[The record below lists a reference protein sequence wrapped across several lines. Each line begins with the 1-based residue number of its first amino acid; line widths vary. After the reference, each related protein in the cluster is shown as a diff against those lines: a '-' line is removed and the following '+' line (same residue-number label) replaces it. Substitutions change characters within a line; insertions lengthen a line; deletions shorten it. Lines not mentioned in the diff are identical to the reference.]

1 MVVSRDLNGE
11 IQVTVSRDELM
22 NLLQKWREKPE
33 TKQLIARLN
42 AERREYIEK
51 IMSGIRVRQK

>member
-11 IQVTVSRDELM
+11 IRVTVSRDELM

>member
-1 MVVSRDLNGE
+1 MIVSRDLNGE
-11 IQVTVSRDELM
+11 IRVTVSRDELM

>member
-11 IQVTVSRDELM
+11 IRVTVSRDELM

-51 IMSGIRVRQK
+51 IMAGIRVRQK

>member
-1 MVVSRDLNGE
+1 MIVSRDLNGE
-11 IQVTVSRDELM
+11 IRVTVSRDELM
-22 NLLQKWREKPE
+22 NLLQKWRERPE

>member
-11 IQVTVSRDELM
+11 IRVKISRDELM
-22 NLLQKWREKPE
+22 NLLQKCREKPE

>member
-11 IQVTVSRDELM
+11 IRVTVSRDELM

-51 IMSGIRVRQK
+51 IMSGIRGRQK

>member
-1 MVVSRDLNGE
+1 MVVFRDLNGE
-11 IQVTVSRDELM
+11 IRVTVSRDELM

>member
-11 IQVTVSRDELM
+11 IRVTVSRDELM
-22 NLLQKWREKPE
+22 NLLQKWRERPE